1 MFELLQHISS
11 LASFAAHRAQRERAD
26 GVVLRELTAVPLPL
40 PAGLE
45 LEWLG
50 TAGYRLSCEQHTLF
64 IDPYL
69 SRVPL
74 RAVLRGERALP
85 DRPLLERL
93 LGGIS
98 GKVAGVL
105 VGHCHFDHALDV
117 PAIARHF
124 GASAYGSASLVRLME
139 LHGLGESAVRVE
151 PHRRYELGP
160 FTVTFVPSEHSKL
173 VLGHRV
179 PFDGELTCEHLDA
192 LSPAAYKCGQVW
204 GIRIEVG
211 GTSFYHQGSANLL
224 DDEIPRRPVD
234 IFLAGIAGRRFTRD
248 YWSRILGR
256 LEPKVV
262 VPSHFDDFFRP
273 LGAPFGFSTN
283 VNLAA
288 FPDEIR
294 KVSADFTLASLP
306 VSSMSATP
314 SS

>member
-1 MFELLQHISS
+1 MLDVLRHISS
-11 LASFAAHRAQRERAD
+11 LASFAAHRTQREHAD
-26 GVVLRELTAVPLPL
+26 GAVLRELSAVPLPL

-50 TAGYRLSCEQHTLF
+50 TAGYRLSYEQHTLF

-74 RAVLRGERALP
+74 RTVLRREPALP
-85 DRPLLERL
+85 DEPLLERM

-117 PAIARHF
+117 PAIAKRF
-124 GASAYGSASLVRLME
+124 RTQAYGSTSLVRLME
-139 LHGLGESAVRVE
+139 LHRLGESAVSVE
-151 PHRRYELGP
+151 PHRSYELGP
-160 FTVTFVPSEHSKL
+160 FTVTFIPSVHSKL
-173 VLGHRV
+173 VLGYRV
-179 PFDGELTCEHLDA
+179 PFEGELTCEHLDA
-192 LSPAAYKCGQVW
+192 LSPGAYKCGQTW
-204 GIRIEVG
+204 GIRVEVA
-211 GTSFYHQGSANLL
+211 GTSFYHQGSANLI
-224 DDEIPRRPVD
+224 DDEIPRRGVD

-256 LEPKVV
+256 LDPKVV

-294 KVSADFTLASLP
+294 RVSADFTLASLP
-306 VSSMSATP
+306 VRSVA
-314 SS
+314 

>member
-1 MFELLQHISS
+1 VFDVGIDIFRHISS

-26 GVVLRELTAVPLPL
+26 GAVLRELEAVPLAL

-45 LEWLG
+45 VEWLG
-50 TAGYRLSCEQHTLF
+50 TAGYRLSYERHTLF

-74 RAVLRGERALP
+74 RTVLRRERALP
-85 DRPLLERL
+85 DARTIERL
-93 LGGIS
+93 LGEIP
-98 GKVAGVL
+98 GKVVGVL

-117 PAIARHF
+117 PAMAKQFRTC
-124 GASAYGSASLVRLME
+124 AYGSTSLVRLME
-139 LHGLGESAVRVE
+139 LHGLGGRAVSVE

-160 FTVTFVPSEHSKL
+160 FLVSFAPSVHSKL
-173 VLGHRV
+173 VLGQSV

-192 LSPAAYKCGQVW
+192 LSPSAYKCGQVW
-204 GIRIEVG
+204 GIRIEVA

-224 DDEIPRRPVD
+224 DEEVPRRGVD

-248 YWSRILGR
+248 YWSRILRR

-294 KVSADFTLASLP
+294 KVSSDFTLASLP
-306 VSSMSATP
+306 VPRMP
-314 SS
+314 